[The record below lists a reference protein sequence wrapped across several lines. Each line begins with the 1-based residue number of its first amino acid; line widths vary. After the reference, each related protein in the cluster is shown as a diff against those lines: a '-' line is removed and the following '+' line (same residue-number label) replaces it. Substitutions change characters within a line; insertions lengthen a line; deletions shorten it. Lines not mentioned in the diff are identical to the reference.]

1 MKDRLILSKINAQL
15 DEIDDW
21 VFEMVP
27 DLVFVYPGQSDIKQF
42 NHFENESGLLNMVS
56 NFISTIYY
64 GIANKKYK
72 GYFRKVKIDTDL

>member
-1 MKDRLILSKINAQL
+1 MRERLILTKVNAQL

-27 DLVFVYPGQSDIKQF
+27 DLVFVYPEQSDMKQF
-42 NHFENESGLLNMVS
+42 NHFENQSGLLNMVS
-56 NFISTIYY
+56 KFISKIYY

-72 GYFRKVKIDTDL
+72 GYYRKVQIDGEL